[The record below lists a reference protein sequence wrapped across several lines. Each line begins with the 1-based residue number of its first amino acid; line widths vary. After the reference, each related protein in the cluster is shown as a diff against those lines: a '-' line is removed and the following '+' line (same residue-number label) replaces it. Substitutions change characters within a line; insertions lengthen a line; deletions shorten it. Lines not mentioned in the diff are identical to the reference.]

1 MDNEN
6 FDVVVIGSGVIG
18 HSIAFRLKQ
27 DDPQLKIAVLGD
39 PVNSLQASRAAAGML
54 APFCE
59 CDKANVVFRFC
70 RDSLDKYPLFLA
82 ELISVSEIP
91 IHFSPAGTLMPSSN
105 YRDTWEE
112 RKTFFIREDIPHEIW
127 SKNKVRQKAPYL
139 AEDCGEVMWVGEG
152 QVNNRQMHDSLMEAS
167 RKLGIHVLEANVS
180 GFIRKD
186 SIIASAVTDSGNI
199 SGEKFV
205 LASGSWSSQLAR
217 VLEVSIPLKP
227 IKGQMCRVQL
237 EDHFMAYTLHGRM
250 TYIAPWR
257 EGNGFVIGSTMEDR
271 GFDPS
276 IEDEVIDRLIDNAAE
291 ILPALKTAP
300 LIESWTGLR
309 PAAEDL
315 MPIMGKSAK
324 YGNLF
329 YSSGHYR
336 NGILMTPNQADYM
349 SCLISGILS
358 DEILEFSPTRYNL

>member
-1 MDNEN
+1 MGNEN
-6 FDVVVIGSGVIG
+6 FDIVVIGSGVIG

-59 CDKANVVFRFC
+59 CDKADRFFRFC
-70 RDSLDKYPLFLA
+70 RDSLDKFPLFLA
-82 ELISVSEIP
+82 ELVSVSEVP
-91 IHFSPAGTLMPSSN
+91 VHFSPAGSLMPSSN
-105 YRDTWEE
+105 YLETWEE
-112 RKTFFIREDIPHEIW
+112 RKEFFIREDIPHEIW
-127 SKNKVRQKAPYL
+127 SMDKVRQKAPYL

-152 QVNNRQMHDSLMEAS
+152 QVNNRQMHDSLMQAS

-180 GFIRKD
+180 GFIRKE
-186 SIIASAVTDSGNI
+186 STIASAVTDSGNI
-199 SGEKFV
+199 AGEKFV

-237 EDHFMAYTLHGRM
+237 EDHFMDYTLHGRM

-349 SCLISGILS
+349 SGVVRGTLS